1 MTRQHR
7 RPFGRRATG
16 GAIVALMLLLA
27 AGCGDDDDDAVG
39 SAGEQPSA
47 EPAAQG
53 GDTFCRTR
61 VDLEQA
67 FASEQPDVA
76 AVTTLLEQMEA
87 SAPAELSANAAGL
100 ATALARAAETGADPN
115 GHPAFDEN
123 IGPIDEYVIDECG
136 YAIVEVG
143 AVDYAFTDLPET
155 IPSGTTGLVLDNQ
168 GAEPHQM
175 VVFRVADSVTA
186 APDELLALPEAEF
199 AESLT
204 PVGGATAPPGA
215 SGVIFTDLRPG
226 RHIAVCFM
234 PVGGGED
241 GPPHFT
247 QGMVGEFEVT

>member
-1 MTRQHR
+1 
-7 RPFGRRATG
+7 
-16 GAIVALMLLLA
+16 VALTLLLA
-27 AGCGDDDDDAVG
+27 AGCGDDDDDAAG
-39 SAGEQPSA
+39 SAGEQPAA
-47 EPAAQG
+47 EPASQG
-53 GDTFCRTR
+53 GDAFCRTR

-87 SAPAELSANAAGL
+87 SAPAELAANAEGL
-100 ATALARAAETGADPN
+100 ATALAFAAETGGDPT
-115 GHPAFDEN
+115 GHPGFDEN
-123 IGPIDEYVIDECG
+123 IGPIDEYIIDECG

-175 VVFRVADSVTA
+175 VVFRVADGVTA
-186 APDELLALPEAEF
+186 TPQDLLALPEDEF
-199 AESLT
+199 GETLT
-204 PVGGATAPPGA
+204 SVGGVTAAPGM
-215 SGVIFTDLRPG
+215 SGAIFSDLRPG